1 MSARFDVAVVGAG
14 IVGLGA
20 AYAAVR
26 RGLSVVV
33 VDRGAEQSGAS
44 IRNFGHIC
52 LTPQSGQAREY
63 ALTARDVWLELAAEA
78 GFWLRESG
86 TLVAARHDDELA
98 LLAAIARE
106 RPVAGAR
113 GREVQLLGPDAIAAR
128 TPVRPGAVVG
138 GALLPYDLQVNPR
151 EALASITR
159 HLVARGVDV
168 RLRTAATRI
177 APGVVETTRGAVEAD
192 VVVVA
197 VNHDL
202 DQLLPDLAAAHDVQR
217 CGLDMLR
224 IAPLSRRLD
233 APLLTG
239 WSLIRYSGF
248 ADHPAATAVRERL
261 HGTHPVLAALD
272 LNQMYTQLPDGSLL
286 VGDTHARGPVIPPF
300 QSEDAADELLAA
312 TEELFGERPRVR
324 ERWQGVYASGADD
337 FLVAELEPGVH
348 VATVTTGIG
357 MTTGL
362 GVAESVIAAAYP
374 RIPARADLPQKEG
387 TP

>member
-1 MSARFDVAVVGAG
+1 MSRRYDVAVVGAG
-14 IVGLGA
+14 IVGLGV

-26 RGLSVVV
+26 RGLRVVV
-33 VDRGAEQSGAS
+33 LDRGAQPSGAS

-52 LTPQSGQAREY
+52 LTPQSGAARDY
-63 ALTARDVWLELAAEA
+63 ALAARGIWLDLAEAA

-98 LLAAIARE
+98 LLAAIAEE
-106 RPVAGAR
+106 RTGGGVR
-113 GREVQLLGPDAIAAR
+113 GREVQLLDADAIAVR
-128 TPVRPGAVVG
+128 TPVRRDALVG
-138 GALLPYDLQVNPR
+138 GAVLPYDLQVNPR

-159 HLVARGVDV
+159 HLEERGVEF
-168 RLRTAATRI
+168 RMRTAVTRI
-177 APGVVETTRGAVEAD
+177 VPGAAETTRGTVAAD
-192 VVVVA
+192 TVVVA

-202 DQLLPDLAAAHDVQR
+202 DQLLPELADRHDVQR

-224 IAPLSRRLD
+224 TAPPSRRLD

-248 ADHPAATAVRERL
+248 ADHPAAAAVRERL
-261 HGTHPVLAALD
+261 YAEHPVLAALD

-286 VGDTHARGPVIPPF
+286 VGDTHARGAVIPPF

-312 TEELFGERPRVR
+312 AEDLFGERLRVR
-324 ERWQGVYASGADD
+324 ERWQGVYASGSSD
-337 FLVAELEPGVH
+337 FLVEEIQPRVH

-374 RIPARADLPQKEG
+374 HLPASAHAPQKEG
-387 TP
+387 TR